1 MVRPSTL
8 AVSAQPEPQ
17 TAFLRS
23 PGHYATAIGIMP
35 FNQLHPPFD
44 NPAIRRA
51 VLGAIDQAEAMS
63 AIAGT
68 DRESW
73 RDDIGLFGSG
83 TPLANDVGI
92 EVLRHPRD
100 YAAVKKALGQAGYN
114 GERVVVISPTDVI
127 ELGNLT

>member
-35 FNQLHPPFD
+35 FNQLHLPFD

-68 DRESW
+68 DR
-73 RDDIGLFGSG
+73 DDPPFE
-83 TPLANDVGI
+83 ADHWCARR
-92 EVLRHPRD
+92 RHQHR
-100 YAAVKKALGQAGYN
+100 
-114 GERVVVISPTDVI
+114 EHHPTDRLRPTK
-127 ELGNLT
+127 ELPAVDKHDTAVERISETLA